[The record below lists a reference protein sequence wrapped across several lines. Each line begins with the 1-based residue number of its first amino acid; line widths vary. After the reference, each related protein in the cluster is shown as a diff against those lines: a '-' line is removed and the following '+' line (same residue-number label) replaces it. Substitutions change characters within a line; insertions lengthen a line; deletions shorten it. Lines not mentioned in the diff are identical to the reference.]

1 MADQTKSETF
11 LTPAALQKIT
21 ADRDHA
27 EAQKAAG
34 LEAKRREEEQA
45 LNDAFMHREVQPNA
59 MDRVMAA
66 VKRAAEHG
74 ETHITV
80 FQFPS
85 KLCKDQGR
93 AINSADPNW
102 PASLDGFPARA
113 FAFYEEHLQRHGF
126 RLRAEIINFPGG
138 MPGDVAVTLH
148 W

>member
-1 MADQTKSETF
+1 MADQPEGF
-11 LTPAALQKIT
+11 LNAAALNKIK
-21 ADRDHA
+21 AERDHA
-27 EAQKAAG
+27 EAQKAAAH
-34 LEAKRREEEQA
+34 EAKRRDEEKA
-45 LNDAFMHREVQPNA
+45 LNDAFMHREVQPDA

-74 ETHITV
+74 ESQIIV

-85 KLCKDQGR
+85 KLCKDEGR

-113 FAFYEEHLQRHGF
+113 FAFYEKHLQPHGF

-138 MPGDVAVTLH
+138 MPGDVAMTLH

>member
-1 MADQTKSETF
+1 MADKQGF
-11 LTPAALQKIT
+11 FDAAALNKIK
-21 ADRDHA
+21 ADRAHA
-27 EAQKAAG
+27 EAQKAAA
-34 LEAKRREEEQA
+34 LEATRREEEKA
-45 LNDAFMHREVQPNA
+45 LNEAFMHREVQPNA

-74 ETHITV
+74 ESHITV

-113 FAFYEEHLQRHGF
+113 FEFYEKNLQPHGF

-138 MPGDVAVTLH
+138 MPGDVSVTLH

>member
-1 MADQTKSETF
+1 MADTPETF
-11 LTPAALQKIT
+11 LNAAALNKIK
-21 ADRDHA
+21 AERDHA
-27 EAQKAAG
+27 EAQKAAAH
-34 LEAKRREEEQA
+34 EAKRRDEEKA
-45 LNDAFMHREVQPNA
+45 LNEAFMQREVQPQA

-66 VKRAAEHG
+66 VKRAAERG
-74 ETHITV
+74 ESHITV

-113 FAFYEEHLQRHGF
+113 FAFYEKNLQPHGF

>member
-1 MADQTKSETF
+1 MADQPEGF
-11 LTPAALQKIT
+11 LNAAALQKIK
-21 ADRDHA
+21 ADRAHA
-27 EAQKAAG
+27 EAEKVAAQ
-34 LEAKRREEEQA
+34 EAKRREDEKAVNE
-45 LNDAFMHREVQPNA
+45 AFMHREVQANA
-59 MDRVMAA
+59 MDRVMTA

-74 ETHITV
+74 ESQITV

-113 FAFYEEHLQRHGF
+113 FEFYEKHLQPHGF